1 MTPEQFWEDNPF
13 NFEAYGK
20 AYKLKQENKYKE
32 IDIIAY
38 SHGKYNLF
46 AFAQVMA
53 NSFSKSSKDIFP
65 KKPFSMQE
73 ENDENQTQNS
83 MLKKFEIMAT
93 RWNEQFKKR
102 QQKEG
107 GE

>member
-1 MTPEQFWEDNPF
+1 MTPEEFWEDNPY

-32 IDIIAY
+32 IDVIAY

-53 NSFSKSSKDIFP
+53 NSFSKSSKEIFP

-73 ENDENQTQNS
+73 QENEEQNS
-83 MLKKFEIMAT
+83 MLKKFEVMAT
-93 RWNEQFKKR
+93 RWNEQFKRRNK
-102 QQKEG
+102 KEG